1 MRRTEIDIYK
11 VYDNWQKGLEEF
23 QCYFKVTPFATMK
36 NYTDFSLDDT
46 ISPSSDS
53 IDKFNKLKHRFEADG
68 LYIIDFEAKLALDF
82 ALLLNNEVKVKPIL
96 SFNNIFHTFGI
107 VGDEAVA
114 QRLLLYSNRLEF
126 IKPKAY
132 CFVLDKDRYKEDY
145 TCDYMKFNNQ
155 YEITE
160 EELPPTD
167 ILEALGIKNIV
178 YISEGYVKEDVK
190 YYLEYLRKS
199 ELKVEEIL
207 EF

>member
-11 VYDNWQKGLEEF
+11 VYDNWQKGLEDF

-53 IDKFNKLKHRFEADG
+53 IDKFSRLKHRFETNS
-68 LYIIDFEAKLALDF
+68 LYIIDFKANLALDL
-82 ALLLNNEVKVKPIL
+82 ALLLNNEAEVKPIL
-96 SFNNIFHTFGI
+96 SFNHIFHSFGI
-107 VGDEAVA
+107 VGDEDMA
-114 QRLLLYSNRLEF
+114 QRLLLYSNKLEL
-126 IKPKAY
+126 IKPKAF

-155 YEITE
+155 YEVTE
-160 EELPPTD
+160 EELPPAD
-167 ILEALGIKNIV
+167 MLEALGIKNIV
-178 YISEGYVKEDVK
+178 YVSEDYVKEDVK

-199 ELKVEEIL
+199 DFDVKEIL

>member
-1 MRRTEIDIYK
+1 MRRTEINIYK

-36 NYTDFSLDDT
+36 NYNNFSLDDT

-53 IDKFNKLKHRFEADG
+53 IDKFSKLKHRFEADS
-68 LYIIDFEAKLALDF
+68 LHIIDLEAKLALDL
-82 ALLLNNEVKVKPIL
+82 ALLLNNEVNVKPIL
-96 SFNNIFHTFGI
+96 SFNHIFHTFGI
-107 VGDEAVA
+107 VGDEGMA
-114 QRLLLYSNRLEF
+114 QRLILYSDRLEF
-126 IKPKAY
+126 MKPKAY

-145 TCDYMKFNNQ
+145 ICDYMEFNNQ

-160 EELPPTD
+160 EELPPAD

-190 YYLEYLRKS
+190 YYLDYIRKS
-199 ELKVEEIL
+199 GFEVEEIL

>member
-36 NYTDFSLDDT
+36 NYTDFLLDGT

-53 IDKFNKLKHRFEADG
+53 IDKFGKLKHRFEADS
-68 LYIIDFEAKLALDF
+68 LYIIDFEVNLALDM

-96 SFNNIFHTFGI
+96 SFNHIFHTFGI
-107 VGDEAVA
+107 VGDENMA
-114 QRLLLYSNRLEF
+114 QRLLVYSDRLEL
-126 IKPKAY
+126 INPKAY

-160 EELPPTD
+160 EELPPAD
-167 ILEALGIKNIV
+167 MLEALGIKNIV
-178 YISEGYVKEDVK
+178 YISEDYVKEDVK
-190 YYLEYLRKS
+190 YYLEYLRRS
-199 ELKVEEIL
+199 DFDVEEIL

>member
-36 NYTDFSLDDT
+36 NYTDFSLDET
-46 ISPSSDS
+46 ISLSSDS
-53 IDKFNKLKHRFEADG
+53 IDKFNKLKHEFKVDS
-68 LYIIDFEAKLALDF
+68 LYIIDFEANLALDL

-96 SFNNIFHTFGI
+96 SFNHIFHTFGI
-107 VGDEAVA
+107 VGDEDMA
-114 QRLLLYSNRLEF
+114 QRLLLYSDRLET

-132 CFVLDKDRYKEDY
+132 CFVLDKGRYKEDY
-145 TCDYMKFNNQ
+145 ICDYMKFNNQ

-167 ILEALGIKNIV
+167 MLEALGIKNIV
-178 YISEGYVKEDVK
+178 YMSEGYVKEDVK

-199 ELKVEEIL
+199 DLDVEEIL

>member
-36 NYTDFSLDDT
+36 NYTDFLLDNN
-46 ISPSSDS
+46 ISPSNDS
-53 IDKFNKLKHRFEADG
+53 IDKFNKLKHRFEDDS
-68 LYIIDFEAKLALDF
+68 LYIIDFEASLALDL

-96 SFNNIFHTFGI
+96 SFNHIFHTLGI
-107 VGDEAVA
+107 VGDEGMA
-114 QRLLLYSNRLEF
+114 QKLLVYSDSLEL
-126 IKPKAY
+126 IKPKVY
-132 CFVLDKDRYKEDY
+132 CFVLDKDRYREDY

-160 EELPPTD
+160 EELPPAD
-167 ILEALGIKNIV
+167 MLEAIGIKNIV

-199 ELKVEEIL
+199 ELDVEEIL